1 MFFYKNGHLSN
12 EKFKFPG
19 QKFLDMGG
27 DVGDKPENEVT
38 SSVLK
43 ILKLTCKQS
52 QMRIKTSILK
62 AYGKI
67 FQKAGVLTKT

>member
-27 DVGDKPENEVT
+27 DAGDKPENEVT

-43 ILKLTCKQS
+43 ILKLT
-52 QMRIKTSILK
+52 
-62 AYGKI
+62 
-67 FQKAGVLTKT
+67 